1 MIFTLGVKPS
11 ALPVVYWS
19 HTFEDLI
26 TLTDLKVQFEMVKA
40 MSFTESLLYTAGQI
54 FGAKRSTATDD
65 LSKIGRAHV

>member
-40 MSFTESLLYTAGQI
+40 PAP
-54 FGAKRSTATDD
+54 
-65 LSKIGRAHV
+65 